1 MKIFKIEDPDEKEDP
16 LDFEDLKR
24 ATINAYVSRS
34 MIEEFKADIY
44 SIRRRLDEHQNQ
56 MNDLM
61 RVLKIMSNGLQSI
74 DMALYDLRGKLY
86 LAMEP
91 IYRQLSK
98 VIND

>member
-1 MKIFKIEDPDEKEDP
+1 MEISNKNNECHACRISEN
-16 LDFEDLKR
+16 
-24 ATINAYVSRS
+24 IN
-34 MIEEFKADIY
+34 
-44 SIRRRLDEHQNQ
+44 RRLDEHQNQ
-56 MNDLM
+56 LNDLM